1 MGNEKFKVILKSY
14 RVTQKLKQSD
24 IAKVVGVTQQ
34 CISEWE
40 NGKTEPTLSYLWKI
54 ADYFDIS
61 VDELIGRERF

>member
-1 MGNEKFKVILKSY
+1 MNMKNFKTILKGY
-14 RVTQKLKQSD
+14 RLDQKLKQSD
-24 IAKVVGVTQQ
+24 VAKVVGVTQQ

-61 VDELIGRERF
+61 VDELIGRKKY